1 MVALIGTSVGSLIAI
16 GANQRNDDQPTQG
29 GLSNQHKSAM
39 GQTHSVLQ
47 RHAGMA
53 FPLAGIGPLS
63 WRDNRLKSRVLA
75 MGCSPHSKNQ
85 EDRLV
90 GRESGLH
97 RQLNSQAFLLF
108 ADVNCDLDG
117 NPHAKTA
124 SLGSALQANL
134 CPGRAVDAPAEC
146 PAGTSTEAV
155 PSSVR
160 TGIAALKI
168 VSHGTDARWPTRSAP
183 CACPSGC
190 CHRFA
195 AIVISRSARSQF

>member
-16 GANQRNDDQPTQG
+16 GANQRNDEQPTQG

-134 CPGRAVDAPAEC
+134 CPGRAVDAHAEC
-146 PAGTSTEAV
+146 PCGDF
-155 PSSVR
+155 
-160 TGIAALKI
+160 
-168 VSHGTDARWPTRSAP
+168 H
-183 CACPSGC
+183 
-190 CHRFA
+190 
-195 AIVISRSARSQF
+195 

>member
-1 MVALIGTSVGSLIAI
+1 
-16 GANQRNDDQPTQG
+16 
-29 GLSNQHKSAM
+29 M

-53 FPLAGIGPLS
+53 FPLAEIGPLS

-97 RQLNSQAFLLF
+97 RQLNSQAILLF

-134 CPGRAVDAPAEC
+134 CPGRAADAHAEC
-146 PAGTSTEAV
+146 PCGDF
-155 PSSVR
+155 
-160 TGIAALKI
+160 
-168 VSHGTDARWPTRSAP
+168 H
-183 CACPSGC
+183 
-190 CHRFA
+190 
-195 AIVISRSARSQF
+195 